1 MNTKKKVKEELYFFM
16 NYYSVK
22 NAYIGSIEHLLKFG
36 ETTTGEDGEDTIE
49 LLNLEVV
56 VDFEKYPYT
65 DHDEKVNG
73 IIWNGTILENYCNQ
87 LLDPTNKGFVHDY
100 GNRLRGYVDQLQY
113 VINKLKSNST
123 SRRAL
128 MITWR
133 PKLDTQHD
141 SVPCMILLQFI
152 IRDNALYITGYWRSW
167 DIYGASYA
175 NMKAIENIAR
185 KIQDELEVELA
196 ELTIYTASAHIY
208 KKDLDEAKR
217 IVKENSR

>member
-1 MNTKKKVKEELYFFM
+1 
-16 NYYSVK
+16 
-22 NAYIGSIEHLLKFG
+22 
-36 ETTTGEDGEDTIE
+36 
-49 LLNLEVV
+49 
-56 VDFEKYPYT
+56 
-65 DHDEKVNG
+65 
-73 IIWNGTILENYCNQ
+73 
-87 LLDPTNKGFVHDY
+87 
-100 GNRLRGYVDQLQY
+100 
-113 VINKLKSNST
+113 
-123 SRRAL
+123 